1 MLATAAP
8 SRVPSPLSFAAQP
21 RLPAVG
27 DHRLVPA
34 AARLLHKPHPARET
48 GQRGGRR
55 SHLRPHFMVDLA
67 RIAHCATAA
76 AASELPARQAD
87 ADGGDLAV
95 NSVVLPHLQ
104 RPVGSAVARVST
116 SGERLRAQQSALRYS
131 GAASVQPAAGISWA
145 LGPSARGGRRCS
157 ATTPIGGAPTV
168 SATSAG
174 SWRVV
179 GRLRGRD
186 LSGINPDA
194 GTAAISWSL
203 APSARGFDG
212 RRMRSRRD
220 ARCGRRS
227 VQRVSRGRSPAVYES
242 RC

>member
-8 SRVPSPLSFAAQP
+8 SRVPSPLPFAAQP

-48 GQRGGRR
+48 GQRGDVG
-55 SHLRPHFMVDLA
+55 SHLRPHFVVDLA
-67 RIAHCATAA
+67 RITLCATAA

-104 RPVGSAVARVST
+104 RPIGSAVTRVST
-116 SGERLRAQQSALRYS
+116 SGERLRARQSALGTAQRRRS
-131 GAASVQPAAGISWA
+131 SPRRDQRAWTVGSRMSTMLCNHTHRRGTDPLRDLRRILAGRW
-145 LGPSARGGRRCS
+145 SARRRRPQR
-157 ATTPIGGAPTV
+157 T
-168 SATSAG
+168 
-174 SWRVV
+174 
-179 GRLRGRD
+179 
-186 LSGINPDA
+186 GINPDA
-194 GTAAISWSL
+194 GTAAISWSVG
-203 APSARGFDG
+203 PSARGFDG
-212 RRMRSRRD
+212 RRMRSRQD

-227 VQRVSRGRSPAVYES
+227 GQRVSRGRSPAVYES
-242 RC
+242 RY